1 MFYGQGSLPV
11 LAVAALVVVASGLVV
26 EEREFCIAVGIK
38 ASPVISMLRS
48 GKYVLRSLRLSRL
61 TYWKGQ
67 EGCLAAA
74 IENLMVTR
82 SASELEAVFRAHHAR
97 VLQAA
102 YRVTGSMADA
112 EDVAQSVF
120 LRLARADIGSRGI
133 THLESYLQRSAV
145 NAALDL
151 LRARRNRDTV
161 PVEPA
166 DTLHASSA
174 MSPERALS
182 SSEIREQLG
191 RALGNLHPRVAEMF
205 TLRYLEELDN
215 REIARLMNTS
225 QAVVAVTLFRARAQ
239 LKKGLR
245 GFRKGAL

>member
-1 MFYGQGSLPV
+1 M
-11 LAVAALVVVASGLVV
+11 
-26 EEREFCIAVGIK
+26 
-38 ASPVISMLRS
+38 
-48 GKYVLRSLRLSRL
+48 
-61 TYWKGQ
+61 
-67 EGCLAAA
+67 AAA

-82 SASELEAVFRAHHAR
+82 SAWELETVFRAHHAR

-102 YRVTGSMADA
+102 YRVTASMADA

-120 LRLARADIGSRGI
+120 LRLARADIGSRCI

-151 LRARRNRDTV
+151 LRARRNRETV

-166 DTLHASSA
+166 DTLHATSA
-174 MSPERALS
+174 MSPERAFS
-182 SSEIREQLG
+182 CSEIREQLR
-191 RALGNLHPRVAEMF
+191 RALANLHPRVAEMF